1 MLSKN
6 TQNDQVE
13 IGHLLERATLLLA
26 TNSSS
31 PRLDAEVL
39 MAELVR
45 WPRST
50 VMAFPERTLSQP
62 IASNYRALVE
72 LRAKRVPIAHL
83 TGRKEFYSLDLRV
96 SSDTLVPRPETEML
110 VDEVLRRTAPL
121 QAASILDIGTG
132 CGAIALA
139 IKQQRPNCRVVAV
152 EFSLKALRVA
162 VGNGFRLGLEVEW
175 LCSKWLTSLGNY
187 RFDFIVS
194 NPPYVER
201 GDVHL
206 LAEELCYEPRL
217 ALDGGVD
224 GLDSIREIIASV
236 PDVIAT
242 GGIVFLE
249 HGHQQA
255 LAVAEL
261 LQKAGFCDVET
272 KNDLAGHNRVTL
284 GSLL

>member
-1 MLSKN
+1 MLSKK
-6 TQNDQVE
+6 TQNDQIEV
-13 IGHLLERATLLLA
+13 GQLLEWATLMLT

-39 MAELVR
+39 MAELVH

-50 VMAFPERTLSQP
+50 VMAFPERTLSQA
-62 IASNYRALVE
+62 IGNNYQSLVG
-72 LRAKRVPIAHL
+72 LRAKGAPIAHL

-110 VDEVLRRTAPL
+110 VDEVLSHTTPL
-121 QAASILDIGTG
+121 QTASILDIGTG

-152 EFSLKALRVA
+152 ECSLDALRVA
-162 VGNGFRLGLEVEW
+162 AENGFRLDLEVEW
-175 LCSKWLTSLGNY
+175 LCSRWLTSLGNY

-201 GDVHL
+201 SNVHL
-206 LAEELCYEPRL
+206 LGGELCYEPRL

-224 GLDSIREIIASV
+224 GLDSIREVIASI

-242 GGIVFLE
+242 GGMVFLE

-261 LQKAGFCDVET
+261 LQEAGFCDVET

-284 GSLL
+284 GCLL

>member
-1 MLSKN
+1 MLSKK

-13 IGHLLERATLLLA
+13 VGQLLEWATLLLA

-39 MAELVR
+39 MAELMR

-50 VMAFPERTLSQP
+50 VMAFPERTLSQS
-62 IASNYRALVE
+62 IEDDYRALVE
-72 LRAKRVPIAHL
+72 LRAKGVPIAHL

-96 SSDTLVPRPETEML
+96 TSDTLVPRPETEML
-110 VDEVLRRTAPL
+110 VDEILSHTAPL
-121 QAASILDIGTG
+121 QMASILDLGAG

-152 EFSLKALRVA
+152 ECSLDALRVA
-162 VGNGFRLGLEVEW
+162 VENGCRLGLEVEW
-175 LCSKWLTSLGNY
+175 LCSRWLTSLGNHC
-187 RFDFIVS
+187 FDFIVS

-201 GDVHL
+201 GNVHL
-206 LAEELCYEPRL
+206 LAGELCYEPSL

-224 GLDSIREIIASV
+224 GLDAIREIISSV

-242 GGIVFLE
+242 GGMVFLE
-249 HGHQQA
+249 HGHRQG

-261 LQKAGFCDVET
+261 LEGAGFCGVET
-272 KNDLAGHNRVTL
+272 KNDLAGHGRVTL